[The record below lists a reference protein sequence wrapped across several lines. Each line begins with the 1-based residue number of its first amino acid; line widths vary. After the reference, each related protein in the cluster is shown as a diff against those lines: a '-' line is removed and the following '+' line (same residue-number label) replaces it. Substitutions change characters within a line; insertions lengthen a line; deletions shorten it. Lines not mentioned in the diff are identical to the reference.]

1 VRRRLTDALTGVAA
15 RSFPPS
21 RRKDGWVVRDCARE
35 AIDAS
40 GLRSLPRECVS
51 LVGAGLRV
59 RSGLATRDL
68 RRAPWGEG
76 LSALTLPLAAALLTV
91 WVFGFVPRYDHWPLG
106 EGWML
111 LLGGSLAAVVG
122 AAVRSRWLTAVGALA
137 TFVAAA
143 SPHLGLGTTAT
154 LNTIPSFFD
163 GGSAA
168 VDFGAASLAP
178 ALLLAVGGLSLRRAR
193 PLSAWAVA
201 GRLALGLTPAT
212 VALIVLLP
220 APEPRPTYG
229 VISDAPGVVERVIV
243 GPPYPMPW
251 IWHAEALVNVLGIAL
266 AVALV
271 VAWARARRE
280 PAAALASGLVL
291 VSVAYPV
298 AWLVSR
304 NLAFALWMFD
314 ARAIGALA
322 VLPLLLALMLM
333 RRGARR
339 DWPRPLVARAARRLS
354 RTSAPPR

>member
-1 VRRRLTDALTGVAA
+1 MRRRLTDALTAVAA

-21 RRKDGWVVRDCARE
+21 RRSDGRVVRDCARE

-40 GLRSLPRECVS
+40 GLRALPRECLS

-59 RSGLATRDL
+59 RSGLAVRDL
-68 RRAPWGEG
+68 RHAPWGEG

-106 EGWML
+106 EGWAL
-111 LLGGSLAAVVG
+111 LLGGSLLAVVG
-122 AAVRSRWLTAVGALA
+122 TAVRSHWLTAVGALA

-143 SPHLGLGTTAT
+143 SPHLGMGTTAT

-168 VDFGAASLAP
+168 VDFGAASLP
-178 ALLLAVGGLSLRRAR
+178 PTLLLAVGGLSLRRPR
-193 PLSAWAVA
+193 PLSGLAVA
-201 GRLALGLTPAT
+201 GRLALGLTPA
-212 VALIVLLP
+212 VIALIVLLP

-229 VISDAPGVVERVIV
+229 VILDAPGAVERVYV
-243 GPPYPMPW
+243 GPPTSTPW
-251 IWHAEALVNVLGIAL
+251 IANAEALVNVLGLAL
-266 AVALV
+266 AVILV
-271 VAWARARRE
+271 VTWARARRE

-304 NLAFALWMFD
+304 NLGFALWMYD
-314 ARAIGALA
+314 ARAIGLLA

-333 RRGARR
+333 RRGAH
-339 DWPRPLVARAARRLS
+339 PRLA
-354 RTSAPPR
+354 